1 MSETRTISV
10 PSIALNYDEGML
22 ESVGIGGEIFRRE
35 TPLSA
40 ENAQLK
46 SENASLRGSVR
57 WFVIENVELRDL
69 VSDYAAMAEYLLAR
83 QPMLFPD
90 KAKEL
95 QELDEKRRELGIEV
109 ER

>member
-69 VSDYAAMAEYLLAR
+69 VSDMYEDQCDDAHRWKYRDRMR
-83 QPMLFPD
+83 N
-90 KAKEL
+90 
-95 QELDEKRRELGIEV
+95 LGIEV
-109 ER
+109 PK